1 MRSHYRALALA
12 ISLAITP
19 AAFAQPAGATSNPVA
34 RAPNGDVF
42 FYQPLQGQARSGV
55 IGRDVF
61 DNTGIGR
68 PNPRNVH
75 PITPVPEPSQWALM
89 LAGLAL
95 VGFLVRRNA
104 RRDLP

>member
-1 MRSHYRALALA
+1 MRTHYRAFALA
-12 ISLAITP
+12 ISLALRPPPSRKTP
-19 AAFAQPAGATSNPVA
+19 GGSASSIA
-34 RAPNGDVF
+34 RSPDGDVF

-75 PITPVPEPSQWALM
+75 PITPVPDPRS
-89 LAGLAL
+89 G
-95 VGFLVRRNA
+95 
-104 RRDLP
+104 P